1 MKASNSKHFC
11 EICSTS
17 FSRKTFLIK
26 HYKTQKHKERADVN
40 TKLFTCS
47 CGKKYNYK
55 NSLILHKKTC
65 TFVDENI
72 ALGVVQNRLD
82 NVEVMLHEER
92 VKDTKIEQ
100 QDKYIKLLEKQ
111 DKYNKRLEKQDK
123 YIKQLETQVKSLEEA
138 LQNALFSP
146 SQPSSPPQP
155 THPIITPRKRHKIP
169 NAWRP
174 IIATKQDQLCGICK
188 NNLPL
193 HYHLDHIVAL
203 QFGGTDHQDNLMAL
217 CYDCHVQKSKREL
230 ACREEIRHVVQN
242 VLNMQAIHI

>member
-1 MKASNSKHFC
+1 METEN
-11 EICSTS
+11 TS
-17 FSRKTFLIK
+17 SCQIYCNACNRTFTRVYNYERHKETNQHKLRES
-26 HYKTQKHKERADVN
+26 KTQ
-40 TKLFTCS
+40 TKKYDCI
-47 CGKKYNYK
+47 CGKQFLYRQSYHR
-55 NSLILHKKTC
+55 HKKNC
-65 TFVDENI
+65 TNVCKD
-72 ALGVVQNRLD
+72 VVP
-82 NVEVMLHEER
+82 
-92 VKDTKIEQ
+92 IEQ
-100 QDKYIKLLEKQ
+100 VEEPKQVKEPKQVEEPKPSKESVNIKKELKT
-111 DKYNKRLEKQDK
+111 
-123 YIKQLETQVKSLEEA
+123 IKQLIKGLELRVKSLE
-138 LQNALFSP
+138 NPTP

>member
-1 MKASNSKHFC
+1 MSKTLTCVICNCSFTRKYYYDQHMKSQKHVKRMAVNDTFL
-11 EICSTS
+11 CSCGNKYL
-17 FSRKTFLIK
+17 SRKTLAI
-26 HYKTQKHKERADVN
+26 HE
-40 TKLFTCS
+40 
-47 CGKKYNYK
+47 
-55 NSLILHKKTC
+55 KTC
-65 TFVDENI
+65 TFKEDSNAKIITLFEK
-72 ALGVVQNRLD
+72 RLN
-82 NVEVMLHEER
+82 NVEVMLQEER
-92 VKDTKIEQ
+92 VKNTKFEQ
-100 QDKYIKLLEKQ
+100 
-111 DKYNKRLEKQDK
+111 QDK